1 LALSLRTS
9 RLRGEFFASIVHR
22 PGAKYAK
29 KTRIEKS
36 RKIKF
41 SRPDPKSI
49 YNTSM
54 SGRPVSEQIAQQTRL
69 PRPLV
74 LVLEHIDPIALG
86 VALGL
91 VSGAW
96 VFLMTV
102 TLVIRGGEDVGV
114 NLSLLSQYFFDYSVT
129 MPGAFLGLLYGAVAG
144 FIAGYVFARMRN
156 LLVHSYVRYIRR
168 RAEQEL
174 LDDLLDR
181 MI

>member
-1 LALSLRTS
+1 
-9 RLRGEFFASIVHR
+9 
-22 PGAKYAK
+22 
-29 KTRIEKS
+29 
-36 RKIKF
+36 
-41 SRPDPKSI
+41 
-49 YNTSM
+49 M
-54 SGRPVSEQIAQQTRL
+54 SDKHAADQMVRQTGL

-102 TLVIRGGEDVGV
+102 ALVIRGGENVGA
-114 NLSLLSQYFFDYSVT
+114 NLSLLSQFFFGYSVT
-129 MPGAFLGLLYGAVAG
+129 MPGAVVGFLHGAVIG
-144 FIAGYVFARMRN
+144 FVAGYVFALMRN

-174 LDDLLDR
+174 LSDLLDR
-181 MI
+181 MT